1 MKIHHFDGDL
11 PGKMGIFLGY
21 VSFREGSVVDKV
33 NFVLLFSVRDEV
45 LAELD
50 FPFVVR
56 VSVINEPLVFLWNQ
70 IGGVMIMGDRGTG
83 KTTTIRGAGG

>member
-1 MKIHHFDGDL
+1 MRYPASLKTSH
-11 PGKMGIFLGY
+11 PQPVPNPK
-21 VSFREGSVVDKV
+21 RNRKTRNTSVVDKV
-33 NFVLLFSVRDEV
+33 DFVLLFSVRDEV

-56 VSVINEPLVFLWNQ
+56 VFVINEPLVFCCQ